1 MLESTLNQRNIWIK
15 YRAFEELLCVFSML
29 WLQHTNFPH
38 FDWSCFFP
46 QLMWGRKCG
55 IGNCC
60 YISRYYSLHKAF
72 RHPFENKTIKPAI
85 NYLNVFSIWHQ
96 KLFNFWKP
104 NQLIY
109 NVKTSLSFRPHVVLY
124 HSLCG
129 LDSIYWRTSDLVHLS
144 DVPESWYF
152 A

>member
-1 MLESTLNQRNIWIK
+1 MKNFSASFLCYGCNMRISHTLISL
-15 YRAFEELLCVFSML
+15 ASFHHDF
-29 WLQHTNFPH
+29 
-38 FDWSCFFP
+38 
-46 QLMWGRKCG
+46 WGRKCG

-72 RHPFENKTIKPAI
+72 RHPFDNKTIKPAI

-144 DVPESWYF
+144 DVPESWYL